1 MFLGNLGRSHP
12 NQFHS
17 TGVPNADFVATVWW
31 GVKLKSPS
39 KTMSIKFYARRCCT
53 LTGYGGE
60 LSIWMANN
68 WPSDETDWKDWSQK
82 SSAVLCK
89 KFLVTDSATV
99 DITCVG
105 STSYSYV
112 FVRPTKIGTGENFLH
127 IPEIIIKKF
136 TPTSPTSCSPCSKLP
151 NGNGKHVA
159 LDNWDG
165 GKSARVGNTLERIID
180 DYLQDYRGDAG
191 KIVSKPAT
199 AKTKSEIVSEYGP
212 IEDWDVSEV
221 TNMDYAFC
229 YKKLFEGDLSR
240 WDVSRVTKM
249 AQSK

>member
-1 MFLGNLGRSHP
+1 MFFLKYLGDLGRSHP

-89 KFLVTDSATV
+89 IFLVTDSATV

-112 FVRPTKIGTGENFLH
+112 FVRPTKISTQTSYSVAF
-127 IPEIIIKKF
+127 PEIIIHSGSTKK
-136 TPTSPTSCSPCSKLP
+136 SKAI
-151 NGNGKHVA
+151 K
-159 LDNWDG
+159 
-165 GKSARVGNTLERIID
+165 K
-180 DYLQDYRGDAG
+180 
-191 KIVSKPAT
+191 
-199 AKTKSEIVSEYGP
+199 YGP
-212 IEDWDVSEV
+212 IYNWDMSLV
-221 TNMDYAFC
+221 TNMKNVFRGIATFNSDI
-229 YKKLFEGDLSR
+229 R
-240 WDVSRVTKM
+240 
-249 AQSK
+249 